1 MPCYTEQ
8 TMSVEFH
15 AKHRSVLDAAID
27 SLGWRVREMDNGVL
41 SVNGGWMTIYLKERR
56 AVTSSQQDLNRLKV
70 AYSKESLKRAA
81 KRNGW
86 QLKLKGQKGVLRR

>member
-1 MPCYTEQ
+1 MPCYESRTI
-8 TMSVEFH
+8 SVEFH
-15 AKHRSVLDAAID
+15 AEHRAVLDDAIA

-41 SVNGGWMTIYLKERR
+41 SVNGGWLTIYLEEGR
-56 AVTSSQQDLNRLKV
+56 AVTSSQSDLNRLKV
-70 AYSKESLKRAA
+70 AYSKESLKRAC